1 MKEGVFMKVI
11 FLKDLKGQGKK
22 DEIKE
27 VKDGYA
33 ENFLIKNGYAIKYTT
48 RSKEILNN
56 QIEDRNE
63 KEQEL
68 IKECEKIKKELEKKE
83 YTFKVKTGK
92 EDKVFGSIS
101 SKAIADELLKDGYKV
116 DKKKIFIDGSISSLG
131 THVVKIELHPKVV
144 LELKIKLV
152 K

>member
-1 MKEGVFMKVI
+1 MKVI
-11 FLKDLKGQGKK
+11 FLKDVKGQGKK

-48 RSKEILNN
+48 RSKEILDN

-63 KEQEL
+63 KEKEL
-68 IKECEKIKKELEKKE
+68 IKECNKIKNELEKKE
-83 YTFKVKTGK
+83 YLFKVKTGK

-101 SKAIADELLKDGYKV
+101 SKAISDELSKDRYKI
-116 DKKKIFIDGSISSLG
+116 DKKKIIIDGSISSLG
-131 THVVKIELHPKVV
+131 THIVKIELHPKVIV
-144 LELKIKLV
+144 DLKIRLV